1 MDQDQNGVL
10 FTDGAEGTTVAAD
23 LLFIDDSLGEAEA
36 FELVVL
42 DLMCR
47 CGRHIEYQILAL
59 DSVALLNRLCFLY
72 EKGW

>member
-1 MDQDQNGVL
+1 MNQDQNGVL
-10 FTDGAEGTTVAAD
+10 FTDSAQGTTVAAY

-47 CGRHIEYQILAL
+47 RGRHIEYLLLAL
-59 DSVALLNRLCFLY
+59 DSVALLNRLCFFCK
-72 EKGW
+72 KGW